1 MAEDPAQQGSTVRVH
16 YAAKL
21 EDGTLIESSQEQ
33 EPLEFTVG
41 EGRIIPG
48 LEEAV
53 VGMAPGEQK
62 TVQVEPDRAYGPHRE
77 DLIVDVSRSKLPD
90 DLSPEVGQKLQMQ
103 SEQGQT
109 FPVTVTEVFD
119 EEIRLDANHPL
130 AGRALT
136 FELELV
142 ERR

>member
-1 MAEDPAQQGSTVRVH
+1 MSEDAAQQGNTVRVH

-21 EDGTLIESSQEQ
+21 DDGTLIESSQEQ
-33 EPLEFTVG
+33 EPLEFTIG

-53 VGMAPGEQK
+53 VGMAPGDQK
-62 TVQVEPDRAYGPHRE
+62 TVEVEPDRAYGHHRE
-77 DLIVDVSRSKLPD
+77 DLIVDVSRSKLPE

-109 FPVTVTEVFD
+109 FPVTVTEVF
-119 EEIRLDANHPL
+119 EQEIRLDANHPL
-130 AGRALT
+130 AGRSLT
-136 FELELV
+136 FDLELV
-142 ERR
+142 ERS